1 MANKQ
6 TKAYRKLGL
15 STKNSGAEFGGTK
28 SFDKFEGKPCITD
41 FSRKAS
47 NPQNK
52 RTSPWKGL
60 RGNKTAA
67 KILQQQLQKQE
78 GE

>member
-15 STKNSGAEFGGTK
+15 ATHNGGATIGSITEFEIFQGSPCNTH
-28 SFDKFEGKPCITD
+28 FE
-41 FSRKAS
+41 SREK

-52 RTSPWKGL
+52 RKSAWKGCKK
-60 RGNKTAA
+60 NPVAA
-67 KILQQQLQKQE
+67 KLAD
-78 GE
+78 